1 MTVESKACIAC
12 AEDIKAE
19 AVLCRFCGTTQT
31 DSRFIDA
38 NGNGGDSSGATLVAH
53 TPPRTMSTGLIA
65 TITLSIV
72 AVFGA
77 AIGGLVWLWWVSVPS
92 VVETAPPPPAPS
104 SAEFNIAEIY
114 DEALPSVVTVYCGS
128 DIASGSGFAY
138 QVQPPSGY
146 RTAIVT
152 NEHVI
157 SACKVSGGPQ
167 VTVETHRGQTMSG
180 TLWSW
185 DVDNDLAIIMV
196 RAEMRPLQAA
206 SPASIGDPVLVIGT
220 PQGLQGSVT
229 SGIISQVYSNAYQTD
244 AAMNRGNSGGPLL
257 DRNGHVLGVNTL
269 GLDREGLNI
278 AFRVEL
284 LCDKVLSCD

>member
-1 MTVESKACIAC
+1 MTAEPKPCIAC

-38 NGNGGDSSGATLVAH
+38 SGNGGDSSRATLVAH

-65 TITLSIV
+65 TITLSII

-92 VVETAPPPPAPS
+92 VVETAPPPRPPS

-114 DEALPSVVTVYCGS
+114 DAALPSIVTVYCGG
-128 DIASGSGFAY
+128 DLGSGFAY
-138 QVQPPSGY
+138 EVEPAAGF
-146 RTAIVT
+146 RTVIVT

-157 SACKVSGGPQ
+157 SSCTFDSGPR
-167 VTVETHRGQTMSG
+167 VTVETHRGQTMSAK
-180 TLWSW
+180 LWSW
-185 DVDNDLAIIMV
+185 DVDNDLAIIMI
-196 RAEMRPLQAA
+196 REALPPLIDA
-206 SPASIGDPVLVIGT
+206 SPAAIGDPVLVIGT

-284 LCDKVLSCD
+284 LCDKVLTCG

>member
-1 MTVESKACIAC
+1 MTGELKACIAC

-19 AVLCRFCGTTQT
+19 AVLCRFCGTMQT
-31 DSRFIDA
+31 DSRFIEGGEDSA
-38 NGNGGDSSGATLVAH
+38 NVFAPTEGTH
-53 TPPRTMSTGLIA
+53 TPRNTMSTGLIA
-65 TITLSIV
+65 TITLGII

-77 AIGGLVWLWWVSVPS
+77 VIGGLVWLWWVSVPTA
-92 VVETAPPPPAPS
+92 VEATPPSPTPS
-104 SAEFNIAEIY
+104 STEFNIAEIY
-114 DEALPSVVTVYCGS
+114 DAALPSIVTVYCGV
-128 DIASGSGFAY
+128 DMGSGSGFAY
-138 QVQPPSGY
+138 QVQPAAGY

-157 SACKVSGGPQ
+157 SACTVSGGPQ
-167 VTVETHRGQTMSG
+167 VTVQTHRGQTMSG

-185 DVDNDLAIIMV
+185 DAENDLAIIMV
-196 RAEMRPLQAA
+196 RGELPLLMAA

-229 SGIISQVYSNAYQTD
+229 AGIISQVYTDAYQTD

-257 DRNGHVLGVNTL
+257 DRNGRVLGVNTL
-269 GLDREGLNI
+269 GLGREGLNI

-284 LCDKVLSCD
+284 LCNKVLTCG